1 MQATVTRNKKI
12 DEICK
17 NKMSATMVV
26 LDVAHKRAVTKRLS
40 SRLTG
45 LLKRLMLAWA
55 ELTCVPSLLQST
67 CFFLYALLFS
77 CKTTSQ
83 QGFPLRRLIKTPSSC
98 YCPPAAFS
106 RRPALAGQ
114 TASVTISVLES
125 VDRCRQCSWAEAQR
139 AWRWSQ
145 KHSRVLIWTLVKDN
159 TQWGPGVAQVRLLQA
174 NLHQTATHCTVH
186 TAASYRSTEP
196 SKTFMHG
203 RLKGPFLG
211 LFSAA
216 ATTAR

>member
-1 MQATVTRNKKI
+1 MRFVRTRWAQRWWCWMWHTSVQSPR
-12 DEICK
+12 D
-17 NKMSATMVV
+17 SAA
-26 LDVAHKRAVTKRLS
+26 DWRAYWKGWCSLEPS
-40 SRLTG
+40 SHV
-45 LLKRLMLAWA
+45 
-55 ELTCVPSLLQST
+55 CPVCYNQPV
-67 CFFLYALLFS
+67 FFCMPLLFS

-83 QGFPLRRLIKTPSSC
+83 QGFPLRRLIKKPSSC